1 MAGGQRWPVCHEE
14 VLLSPFLRPPV
25 CPGLPAAACGV
36 LVCGGRVWAE
46 CRPLLI
52 FTHALWV
59 SADAHAELYLTAC
72 PRMRLVCFNPG
83 TAQKHRLGGI
93 CRLLNHLLGPENLIL
108 SCSLSLIQA

>member
-1 MAGGQRWPVCHEE
+1 MRRFCFPLFCAHQC
-14 VLLSPFLRPPV
+14 VLGSLRPRV
-25 CPGLPAAACGV
+25 AS
-36 LVCGGRVWAE
+36 VCGGRVWAE

-72 PRMRLVCFNPG
+72 SRMRLVCFNPG
-83 TAQKHRLGGI
+83 LRRGTTASAGSA
-93 CRLLNHLLGPENLIL
+93 RLLNPLLGPENLI